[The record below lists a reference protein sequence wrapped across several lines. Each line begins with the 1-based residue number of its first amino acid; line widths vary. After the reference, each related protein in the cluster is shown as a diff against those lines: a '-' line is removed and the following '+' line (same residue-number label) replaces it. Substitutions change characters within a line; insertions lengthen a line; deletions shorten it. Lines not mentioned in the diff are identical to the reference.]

1 MDSQTLKSVKKPNK
15 WLSMKQMNKDYKN
28 KNKEAFILRA
38 DKVRYVKLLKN
49 QRCLRRWQT
58 DKAPASQ

>member
-1 MDSQTLKSVKKPNK
+1 
-15 WLSMKQMNKDYKN
+15 MKQINKDYKN

-58 DKAPASQ
+58 DEAPASQ